1 MHAPTPVPRTWDL
14 FCRVIDNLGDTGVC
28 WRLCAD
34 LAERGETVRLWIDDA
49 SALAWMAPQGA
60 PRVTVHDWHA
70 PGAPNEPG
78 EPGDVVIEAFGCEL
92 PVAFIARMAARV
104 RPPLWVNLEYLSAE
118 AVVERNHRL
127 RSPQSHGPGAG
138 LTKWFFYPGFTE
150 RTGGLTR
157 ERGLMDM
164 RAAFDATLWLGGRG
178 IVKRPGE
185 CVVSL
190 FCYARAALPALI
202 ERLAAQPTLLLCAA
216 GAATEQVTSLLGP
229 SLRRGSLRAVAM
241 PWLTQPEYD
250 RMLWASD
257 LNFVRGEDSFVRA
270 QWAGA
275 PFVWQAYPQDDGV
288 HHDKIDAFLAR
299 HLQAMPASLAGH
311 VSALWAAWNRQSA
324 DLPAEWPAVD
334 AWARECRAWRDT
346 LLAQADLAQQLI
358 GLARETG

>member
-1 MHAPTPVPRTWDL
+1 MFVPATVPRTWDL

-49 SALAWMAPQGA
+49 SALTWMAPQGA

-70 PGAPNEPG
+70 HGSAG

-92 PVAFIARMAARV
+92 PAAFIARMAACPQ
-104 RPPLWVNLEYLSAE
+104 PPVWVNLEYLSAE

-127 RSPQSHGPGAG
+127 GSPQSHGPGAG
-138 LTKWFFYPGFTE
+138 LMKWFFYPGFTE

-157 ERGLMDM
+157 ERGLMHR
-164 RAAFDATLWLGGRG
+164 RAAFDAAHWLGSMG
-178 IVKRPGE
+178 IVAQPGE
-185 CVVSL
+185 RIVSL
-190 FCYARAALPALI
+190 FCYAQRALPALL

-216 GAATEQVTSLLGP
+216 GAATEQVTALFGP
-229 SLRRGSLRAVAM
+229 ALRRGSLRAVAM
-241 PWLTQPEYD
+241 PWLAQPEYD
-250 RMLWASD
+250 HLLWASD

-288 HHDKIDAFLAR
+288 HHEKIDAFLAC
-299 HLQAMPASLAGH
+299 HLHAMPATLASG
-311 VSALWAAWNRQSA
+311 VRALWAAWNGDASS
-324 DLPAEWPAVD
+324 LPADWPDAE
-334 AWARECRAWRDT
+334 AWARECVAWRAG
-346 LLAQADLAQQLI
+346 LLAQADLASQLI
-358 GLARETG
+358 GLE